1 VHATHQPFSRRA
13 FLVALAATTAA
24 AACSSDDS
32 GGSDESATTDASTSS
47 TPSLP
52 VPDLAAP
59 FTLGV
64 ASGDPRHDRVSL
76 WTRLA
81 PAPFAGDGGMPPD
94 DVPVRWEV
102 AADESFDEIVAD
114 GTAVAP
120 ARLGHSVHVDAD
132 GLDAATNYWYRFAV
146 GDHESPVGRTR
157 TLPAPDDSPD
167 SFSIGVA
174 NCQDFGS
181 GYYAA
186 HRHLAAE
193 PVDLVFFLG
202 DYIYERAGA
211 DTPEEATALRRN
223 YGPACTTLEQYRTRY
238 AQYKQD
244 ADLQAAHHAFPW
256 VMLWDDHEVE
266 NNYAGG
272 IPDHDGDP
280 ETFVAKRAAAYQAW
294 YEHLPVRIDPPE
306 GTDVEIWQDF
316 AVGDLAHFFVID
328 VRQSSDPIAC
338 RDTSTIDMGPACDEL
353 ADPARTNLGEAQ
365 ESWLFDGLEQA
376 DRTWTVLVNPI
387 LMSGLD
393 ISEQGQDPA
402 FYMELWDGYPEMR
415 RRLVEFLTDNDVPR
429 PVVLSGDYHA
439 AFVGDLKARP
449 FDPDSPVVAPE
460 LLGSS
465 ISSVVFA
472 QDYLA
477 KNPQMQY
484 FEPRNGYLTCE
495 ITPQGWTADFKF
507 VADVMD
513 PTSPIDT
520 GARFAIK
527 PDSPVAERLA

>member
-1 VHATHQPFSRRA
+1 
-13 FLVALAATTAA
+13 
-24 AACSSDDS
+24 
-32 GGSDESATTDASTSS
+32 
-47 TPSLP
+47 
-52 VPDLAAP
+52 
-59 FTLGV
+59 
-64 ASGDPRHDRVSL
+64 
-76 WTRLA
+76 
-81 PAPFAGDGGMPPD
+81 
-94 DVPVRWEV
+94 
-102 AADESFDEIVAD
+102 
-114 GTAVAP
+114 
-120 ARLGHSVHVDAD
+120 
-132 GLDAATNYWYRFAV
+132 
-146 GDHESPVGRTR
+146 
-157 TLPAPDDSPD
+157 
-167 SFSIGVA
+167 
-174 NCQDFGS
+174 
-181 GYYAA
+181 
-186 HRHLAAE
+186 
-193 PVDLVFFLG
+193 
-202 DYIYERAGA
+202 
-211 DTPEEATALRRN
+211 
-223 YGPACTTLEQYRTRY
+223 
-238 AQYKQD
+238 
-244 ADLQAAHHAFPW
+244 
-256 VMLWDDHEVE
+256 
-266 NNYAGG
+266 
-272 IPDHDGDP
+272 
-280 ETFVAKRAAAYQAW
+280 
-294 YEHLPVRIDPPE
+294 
-306 GTDVEIWQDF
+306 
-316 AVGDLAHFFVID
+316 
-328 VRQSSDPIAC
+328 
-338 RDTSTIDMGPACDEL
+338 MGPACDEL

-513 PTSPIDT
+513 PASPIDT